1 MELIYCPAMSV
12 TNYNPTPRNI
22 PEEQIRLDTVN
33 LHVRWDKNSPYDE
46 KRSFDNEHDDDDDE
60 GQCV

>member
-1 MELIYCPAMSV
+1 MSV